1 MAEERKSI
9 GGLWL
14 KDGKNGKYF
23 SGEIELFGT
32 KTHIFI
38 FKNIYKEEGSKQPDY
53 RIVLPREENS
63 PSEPKINNDD
73 VPF

>member
-1 MAEERKSI
+1 MSEERKSI

-32 KTHIFI
+32 KQHIFI
-38 FKNIYKEEGSKQPDY
+38 FKNMYKEEGSNQPDY
-53 RIVLPREENS
+53 RILLPKEDA
-63 PSEPKINNDD
+63 PAAAPKIADEEI
-73 VPF
+73 PF